1 MKLISNIL
9 VVMTLL
15 HCSIGVN
22 AQNETALLVQHLQT
36 GNFSA
41 LQIFWDN
48 QVESSI
54 LDQIA
59 AKPLNAEKANET
71 LQAFFNQKNIIGF
84 EKSAE
89 RKLGNTL
96 YLTGK
101 LLSGQQKY
109 NMTLLLQSTKKG
121 FLIVSMRVN

>member
-1 MKLISNIL
+1 MKLISKIL
-9 VVMTLL
+9 VVFALL
-15 HCSIGVN
+15 HCSIVVR
-22 AQNETALLVQHLQT
+22 AQNETELLVQHLQT

-41 LQIFWDN
+41 LQSFWDV

-54 LDQIA
+54 LDQVA
-59 AKPLNAEKANET
+59 TKPLSAQQANET
-71 LQAFFNQKNIIGF
+71 LQAFFNQKSIVGF

-101 LLSGQQKY
+101 LLSSQQKF
-109 NMTLLLQSTKKG
+109 NLTLLLQSTKKG
-121 FLIVSMRVN
+121 FVIVSMRIS

>member
-1 MKLISNIL
+1 MKLISKIL
-9 VVMTLL
+9 VVIALL
-15 HCSIGVN
+15 HCSIVVR
-22 AQNETALLVQHLQT
+22 AQNETEFLVQHLQT

-41 LQIFWDN
+41 LQSFWDV

-54 LDQIA
+54 LDQVA
-59 AKPLNAEKANET
+59 TKPLSAQQANET
-71 LQAFFNQKNIIGF
+71 LQAFFNQKSIVGF

-101 LLSGQQKY
+101 LLSSQQKF
-109 NMTLLLQSTKKG
+109 NLTLLLQSTKKG
-121 FLIVSMRVN
+121 FVIVSMRIS

>member
-1 MKLISNIL
+1 MKFISKIL
-9 VVMTLL
+9 VVFALL
-15 HCSIGVN
+15 HCSIGVK
-22 AQNETALLVQHLQT
+22 AQNETELLVQHLQT

-41 LQIFWDN
+41 LQSFWDN

-54 LDQIA
+54 LDQVA
-59 AKPLNAEKANET
+59 PKPLTAQQANET
-71 LQAFFNQKNIIGF
+71 LQVFFNQKNIVGF

-101 LLSGQQKY
+101 LLSSQQKY
-109 NMTLLLQSTKKG
+109 NLTLLLQSTKKG
-121 FLIVSMRVN
+121 FVIVSLRVN

>member
-1 MKLISNIL
+1 MKLISKIL
-9 VVMTLL
+9 VVLALL
-15 HCSIGVN
+15 QCSIGAH
-22 AQNETALLVQHLQT
+22 AQNETELLVQHLQT

-54 LDQIA
+54 LDQVA
-59 AKPLNAEKANET
+59 AKPLNAQQANET
-71 LQAFFNQKNIIGF
+71 LQVFFNQKNIVGF

-101 LLSGQQKY
+101 LLSSQQKY
-109 NMTLLLQSTKKG
+109 NLTLLLQSTKKG
-121 FLIVSMRVN
+121 FMIVSMRVN

>member
-1 MKLISNIL
+1 MKLITKIL
-9 VVMTLL
+9 VVLALL
-15 HCSIGVN
+15 QCSMGVQ
-22 AQNETALLVQHLQT
+22 AQNETELLVQHLQT

-41 LQIFWDN
+41 LQSFWDN

-54 LDQIA
+54 LDQVS
-59 AKPLNAEKANET
+59 AKPLTAQQANEA
-71 LQAFFNQKNIIGF
+71 LQSFFNQKNIVGF

-101 LLSGQQKY
+101 LLSSQQKF
-109 NMTLLLQSTKKG
+109 NLTLLLQSTKKG
-121 FLIVSMRVN
+121 FVIVSMRVN

>member
-1 MKLISNIL
+1 MKLISKII
-9 VVMTLL
+9 VVFALL
-15 HCSIGVN
+15 HASIGVQ
-22 AQNETALLVQHLQT
+22 AQNETELLVQHLQT

-41 LQIFWDN
+41 LQSYWDN

-54 LDQIA
+54 LDQVST
-59 AKPLNAEKANET
+59 KPLSAQQANET
-71 LQAFFNQKNIIGF
+71 LQTFFNQKSIVGF

-101 LLSGQQKY
+101 LLSSQQKF
-109 NMTLLLQSTKKG
+109 NLTLLLQSTKKG
-121 FLIVSMRVN
+121 FVIVSMRVN

>member
-1 MKLISNIL
+1 MKLISKIL
-9 VVMTLL
+9 VVLALL
-15 HCSIGVN
+15 HCSIAVN
-22 AQNETALLVQHLQT
+22 AQNETVQLMQHLQT

-54 LDQIA
+54 LDQVA
-59 AKPLNAEKANET
+59 AKPLNAQQANQT
-71 LQAFFNQKNIIGF
+71 LQAFFNQKNIVGF

-101 LLSGQQKY
+101 LLSSQQKY
-109 NMTLLLQSTKKG
+109 NLTLLLQSTKKG
-121 FLIVSMRVN
+121 FMIVSMRVN

>member
-1 MKLISNIL
+1 MKLISKIL
-9 VVMTLL
+9 VLL
-15 HCSIGVN
+15 ALLQFSTGVQ
-22 AQNETALLVQHLQT
+22 AQNETELLVQHLQT

-41 LQIFWDN
+41 LQSFWDN

-54 LDQIA
+54 LDQVNT
-59 AKPLNAEKANET
+59 KPLTAQQANET
-71 LQAFFNQKNIIGF
+71 LQVFFNQKSIIGF

-101 LLSGQQKY
+101 LLSSQQKF
-109 NMTLLLQSTKKG
+109 NLTLLLQSTKKG
-121 FLIVSMRVN
+121 FVIVSMRVS

>member
-1 MKLISNIL
+1 MKLISKIL
-9 VVMTLL
+9 VVLALL
-15 HCSIGVN
+15 HSSIGVN
-22 AQNETALLVQHLQT
+22 AQNETELLVQHLQT

-41 LQIFWDN
+41 LQNFWDN

-59 AKPLNAEKANET
+59 AKPLSAEKANET
-71 LQAFFNQKNIIGF
+71 LQAFFNQKSIIGF

-101 LLSGQQKY
+101 LLSTQQKY

>member
-1 MKLISNIL
+1 MKLISKIL
-9 VVMTLL
+9 VVLALL
-15 HCSIGVN
+15 QCSIGAN
-22 AQNETALLVQHLQT
+22 AQNETELLVQHLQT

-54 LDQIA
+54 LDQVA
-59 AKPLNAEKANET
+59 AKSLNAQQANET
-71 LQAFFNQKNIIGF
+71 LQAFFNQKNILGF
-84 EKSAE
+84 EKSTE

-101 LLSGQQKY
+101 LLSSQQKY
-109 NMTLLLQSTKKG
+109 NLTLLLQSTKKG
-121 FLIVSMRVN
+121 FMIVSMRVN

>member
-1 MKLISNIL
+1 MAI
-9 VVMTLL
+9 L
-15 HCSIGVN
+15 HCSIGLH
-22 AQNETALLVQHLQT
+22 AQNETEQLMQHLQT
-36 GNFSA
+36 GNFNA

-48 QVESSI
+48 QVESSV
-54 LDQIA
+54 LDQVA
-59 AKPLNAEKANET
+59 AKPLNAKQANET

-101 LLSGQQKY
+101 LLSSQQKY

-121 FLIVSMRVN
+121 FVIVSMRVN

>member
-1 MKLISNIL
+1 MKLISKIL
-9 VVMTLL
+9 VVLALL
-15 HCSIGVN
+15 QCSIGAN
-22 AQNETALLVQHLQT
+22 AQNETELLVQHLQT

-54 LDQIA
+54 LDQVA
-59 AKPLNAEKANET
+59 AKPLNAQQANET
-71 LQAFFNQKNIIGF
+71 LQAFFKQKNNVGF

-101 LLSGQQKY
+101 LLSSQQKY
-109 NMTLLLQSTKKG
+109 NLTLLLQSTKKG
-121 FLIVSMRVN
+121 FMIVSMRVN

>member
-1 MKLISNIL
+1 MKLISKIL
-9 VVMTLL
+9 VVLALL
-15 HCSIGVN
+15 HSSIGAN
-22 AQNETALLVQHLQT
+22 AQNETELLVQHLQT

-54 LDQIA
+54 LDQVA
-59 AKPLNAEKANET
+59 AKPLNAQQANET
-71 LQAFFNQKNIIGF
+71 LQAFFNQKNIVGF

-101 LLSGQQKY
+101 LLSSQQKY
-109 NMTLLLQSTKKG
+109 NLTL
-121 FLIVSMRVN
+121 

>member
-1 MKLISNIL
+1 MKLISKI
-9 VVMTLL
+9 VVVFALL
-15 HCSIGVN
+15 HASIGVQ
-22 AQNETALLVQHLQT
+22 AQNETELLVQHLQT

-41 LQIFWDN
+41 LQSYWDN

-54 LDQIA
+54 LDQVST
-59 AKPLNAEKANET
+59 KPLTAQQANET
-71 LQAFFNQKNIIGF
+71 LQTFFNQKSIVGF

-101 LLSGQQKY
+101 LLSSQQKF
-109 NMTLLLQSTKKG
+109 NLTLLLQSTKKG

>member
-1 MKLISNIL
+1 MKLISKIL
-9 VVMTLL
+9 VVLALL

-22 AQNETALLVQHLQT
+22 AQNETEQLMQHLQT

-41 LQIFWDN
+41 LQQFWDI

-54 LDQIA
+54 LDQVA
-59 AKPLNAEKANET
+59 SKPLNAQQANET
-71 LQAFFNQKNIIGF
+71 LKTFFNQKNIIGF

-89 RKLGNTL
+89 RTLGNTL
-96 YLTGK
+96 YITGK
-101 LLSGQQKY
+101 LLSSQQKY
-109 NMTLLLQSTKKG
+109 NLTLLLQSTKKG

>member
-1 MKLISNIL
+1 MKLISKIL
-9 VVMTLL
+9 VVLALL
-15 HCSIGVN
+15 QCSIGAH
-22 AQNETALLVQHLQT
+22 AQNETELLVQHLQT

-54 LDQIA
+54 LDQVA
-59 AKPLNAEKANET
+59 AKPLNAQQANET
-71 LQAFFNQKNIIGF
+71 LQAFFNQKNIVGF
-84 EKSAE
+84 EKSAG

-101 LLSGQQKY
+101 LLSSQQKY
-109 NMTLLLQSTKKG
+109 NLTLLLQSTKKG
-121 FLIVSMRVN
+121 FMIVSMRVN

>member
-1 MKLISNIL
+1 MKLITKIL
-9 VVMTLL
+9 VVLALL
-15 HCSIGVN
+15 QCSKGVQ
-22 AQNETALLVQHLQT
+22 AQNETELLVQHLQT

-41 LQIFWDN
+41 LQSFWDN

-54 LDQIA
+54 LDQVS
-59 AKPLNAEKANET
+59 AKPLTAQQANEA
-71 LQAFFNQKNIIGF
+71 LQSFFNQKNIVGF

-101 LLSGQQKY
+101 LLSSQQKF
-109 NMTLLLQSTKKG
+109 NLTLLLQSTKKG
-121 FLIVSMRVN
+121 FVIVSMRVN

>member
-1 MKLISNIL
+1 MKLISKILL
-9 VVMTLL
+9 VVALL

-22 AQNETALLVQHLQT
+22 AQNETEQLMQHLQT

-41 LQIFWDN
+41 LQMFWDN

-54 LDQIA
+54 LDQMTA
-59 AKPLNAEKANET
+59 NPLNAKQANEA

-101 LLSGQQKY
+101 LLSSQQKY

-121 FLIVSMRVN
+121 FVIVSMRVN

>member
-1 MKLISNIL
+1 MKLISKIL
-9 VVMTLL
+9 LVLALL
-15 HCSIGVN
+15 HASIGAN
-22 AQNETALLVQHLQT
+22 AQNETELLVQHLQT

-54 LDQIA
+54 LDQVA
-59 AKPLNAEKANET
+59 AKPLNAQQANET
-71 LQAFFNQKNIIGF
+71 LQVFFNQKNIVGF

-101 LLSGQQKY
+101 LLSSQQKY
-109 NMTLLLQSTKKG
+109 NLTLLLQSTKKG
-121 FLIVSMRVN
+121 FMIVSMRVN

>member
-1 MKLISNIL
+1 MKLISKI
-9 VVMTLL
+9 VVVFALL
-15 HCSIGVN
+15 HASIGVQ
-22 AQNETALLVQHLQT
+22 AQNETELLVQHLQT

-41 LQIFWDN
+41 LQSYWDN

-54 LDQIA
+54 LDQVST
-59 AKPLNAEKANET
+59 KPLTAQQANET
-71 LQAFFNQKNIIGF
+71 LQTFFNQKSIVGF

-101 LLSGQQKY
+101 LLSSQQKF
-109 NMTLLLQSTKKG
+109 NLTLLLQSTKKG
-121 FLIVSMRVN
+121 FVIVSMRVN

>member
-1 MKLISNIL
+1 MKLISKIL
-9 VVMTLL
+9 VVLALL
-15 HCSIGVN
+15 HCSTGVN
-22 AQNETALLVQHLQT
+22 AQNETEQLMQYLQT

-48 QVESSI
+48 QVESSV
-54 LDQIA
+54 LDQVA
-59 AKPLNAEKANET
+59 VKPLTAKQANET
-71 LQAFFNQKNIIGF
+71 LQAFFNQKNIVGF

-101 LLSGQQKY
+101 LLSSQQKY
-109 NMTLLLQSTKKG
+109 NLTLLLHSTKKG
-121 FLIVSMRVN
+121 FVILSMRVN

>member
-1 MKLISNIL
+1 MKLISKIL
-9 VVMTLL
+9 LVLALL
-15 HCSIGVN
+15 HASIGAN
-22 AQNETALLVQHLQT
+22 AQNETELLVQHLQT

-54 LDQIA
+54 LDQVA
-59 AKPLNAEKANET
+59 AKPLNAQQANET
-71 LQAFFNQKNIIGF
+71 LQSFFNQKNIVGF

-101 LLSGQQKY
+101 LLSSQQKY
-109 NMTLLLQSTKKG
+109 NLTLLLQSTKKG
-121 FLIVSMRVN
+121 FMIVSMRVN

>member
-1 MKLISNIL
+1 MKLISKII
-9 VVMTLL
+9 VVFALL
-15 HCSIGVN
+15 HASIGVQ
-22 AQNETALLVQHLQT
+22 AQNETELLVQHLQT

-41 LQIFWDN
+41 LQSYWDN

-54 LDQIA
+54 LDQVST
-59 AKPLNAEKANET
+59 KPLSAQQANET
-71 LQAFFNQKNIIGF
+71 LQTFFNQKSIVGF

-101 LLSGQQKY
+101 LLSSQQKF
-109 NMTLLLQSTKKG
+109 NLTLLLQSTKKG